1 MKEKIIS
8 IREKYNWDSPLKI
21 LRNKSASK
29 SDRLFLSFMS
39 LWYIPTK
46 ILLSIVW
53 LILYYPSRLFYT
65 IDDILN

>member
-8 IREKYNWDSPLKI
+8 IREKYNWDSPFKI
-21 LRNKSASK
+21 IRNKNASK
-29 SDRLFLSFMS
+29 RDRLFLSFMY